1 MKLKFLMPY
10 HRENSLR
17 DKVIGRMWIYLEKNT
32 LHRESVWAISKGERA
47 PGYEVV
53 SFYKGGPFHKLMS
66 GRSILGNSGK
76 FLGKG

>member
-1 MKLKFLMPY
+1 M
-10 HRENSLR
+10 
-17 DKVIGRMWIYLEKNT
+17 
-32 LHRESVWAISKGERA
+32 WAISKGERA